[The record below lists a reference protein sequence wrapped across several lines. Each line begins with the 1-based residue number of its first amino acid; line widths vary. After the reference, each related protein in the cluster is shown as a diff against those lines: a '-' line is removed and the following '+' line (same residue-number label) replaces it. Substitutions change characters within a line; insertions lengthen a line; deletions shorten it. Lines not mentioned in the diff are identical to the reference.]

1 MLARLS
7 REGQSDSIPQERA
20 TLGYITQ
27 QNGSNVLPGVDGQ
40 NFGANY
46 GNLPLFGD
54 SPEMFDEN
62 FFPIGFF
69 DVTNAGPWQWQP
81 GNL

>member
-1 MLARLS
+1 VDLVPANSGM
-7 REGQSDSIPQERA
+7 G
-20 TLGYITQ
+20 
-27 QNGSNVLPGVDGQ
+27 NVNHVGAVNAFQGVDAGQ
-40 NFGANY
+40 EFGGGSYVPIAMY
-46 GNLPLFGD
+46 GD

-81 GNL
+81 GTM